1 MSKQVKNK
9 SNWINFDPLMNLL
22 SESDHNQ
29 LSDKV
34 IDLYEKW
41 QKKEVTIGFTDRK
54 STRLNS
60 SHRR

>member
-41 QKKEVTIGFTDRK
+41 QKKK
-54 STRLNS
+54 
-60 SHRR
+60 